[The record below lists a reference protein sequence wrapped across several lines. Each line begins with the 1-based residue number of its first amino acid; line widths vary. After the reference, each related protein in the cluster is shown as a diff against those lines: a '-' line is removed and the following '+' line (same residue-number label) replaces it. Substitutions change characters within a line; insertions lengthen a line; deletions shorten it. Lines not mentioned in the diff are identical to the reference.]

1 MPEFI
6 ANPTAAQ
13 HRYNLLASLFLALLV
28 LLALLP
34 RSLAIAPGLLGL
46 LLCAAGW
53 FLLRERPA
61 FGKTIALCCA
71 GVTALAGGSALWSA
85 DPGFA
90 VERTLKI
97 ALVLGPGL
105 LLVAAMTQI
114 RALPPFLRAL
124 PALALAG
131 AAVGAA
137 AELALDFPLYR
148 LLRGEA
154 PDILVPPAQ
163 MNRTLTVMVMALPLC
178 AGLLATMENG
188 RKYAAMLALCVA
200 PALLLGESQSAQ
212 LAFLVALGALFFP
225 LSCRAAWV
233 ALFAAI
239 AAAII
244 AAPFVM
250 PWAFT
255 HLAPLLADSAMT
267 GTGGAYAP
275 HRLEIWSAVS
285 ALIMQKPLL
294 GHGVEA
300 LRHMDDIGM
309 AHLYHQGGSAL
320 HPHNF
325 ALQFWLEFG
334 AAGAAAII
342 ALCGLT
348 LRALYR
354 RRALAETR
362 FALAAFAA
370 TLSVASMSYG
380 IWQGWFVG
388 LVMMLVAMAALP
400 GPELK
405 DKAQN

>member
-1 MPEFI
+1 MTESI
-6 ANPTAAQ
+6 ATPTAAQ
-13 HRYNLLASLFLALLV
+13 HRYNLLAAGFLALLV

-34 RSLAIAPGLLGL
+34 RSLAMAPGIAGL

-61 FGKTIALCCA
+61 FSKAIGLCCA
-71 GVTALAGGSALWSA
+71 GVTALAGLSALWSA

-105 LLVAAMTQI
+105 LLVAAVAQI
-114 RALPPFLRAL
+114 RALPPFPRAL
-124 PALALAG
+124 PALALAV
-131 AAVGAA
+131 AAVFAA
-137 AELALDFPLYR
+137 AELALDFPLTR
-148 LLRGEA
+148 LLRGEG
-154 PDILVPPAQ
+154 PDVPVPPAQ
-163 MNRTLTVMVMALPLC
+163 MNRTLTVMVMTLPLC
-178 AGLLATMENG
+178 AGLLAAMENG
-188 RKYAAMLALCVA
+188 RKYAAMLALCVV

-225 LSCRAAWV
+225 LSCRAAWI

-255 HLAPLLADSAMT
+255 HLAPLLADNPMT
-267 GTGGAYAP
+267 GAGGAYAP

-354 RRALAETR
+354 RRAHPQTR

-380 IWQGWFVG
+380 IWQGWLIG
-388 LVMMLVAMAALP
+388 LLVLQLALTALLFRP
-400 GPELK
+400 ATAEE
-405 DKAQN
+405 